1 MKAKFYDVKTRAN
14 VEVEVAFKKKT
25 ATGRSMIYGK
35 TADGRMLP
43 KFIKEDE
50 YATTYKAV
58 AEEGAKA
65 CKACKG
71 KKK

>member
-50 YATTYKAV
+50 YATKYKAV
-58 AEEGAKA
+58 AEEKA
-65 CKACKG
+65 CAKKCACK
-71 KKK
+71 KK

>member
-50 YATTYKAV
+50 YATKYKAV
-58 AEEGAKA
+58 AEEKGCAKKCA
-65 CKACKG
+65 